1 MATRLLIVSH
11 EAPGERMSGPAI
23 RYWQLAQA
31 LAAGADAVVTLAAP
45 RSPQLSPS
53 GFHLAGFDRDTGAGL
68 EGLLAEADALLVSGY
83 LLRHYPAL
91 ARAPQPCVVDL
102 YDPFVLENL
111 EIHANRPLPDQAA
124 QHRVDLAVQ
133 VGLLRRGDFFVC
145 ASEPQRDF
153 WLGMLAGAG
162 RLNPYTF
169 AADPALRALIDVVPF
184 GVPDEPPAPGPAAL
198 KGVVSGIAPADQVV
212 YWGGG
217 LWDWF
222 DPLTA
227 LRAVAAL
234 AARRPNL
241 RLVFAGVRHPNPA
254 VPPMRRV
261 AETLALSDSLGL
273 TGKHVFFGEWVPY
286 AQRARYLQDADVA
299 LSLHLDHVETRFAF
313 RTRLLDYLWTARPM
327 VLTAGDTLAA
337 EFAAQG
343 LARLVPPG
351 NMAAVAAAI
360 EAWLDT
366 PAAELEAL
374 RQKARVA
381 AEARAWS
388 RVVAPLAAF
397 LRGPRLAP
405 DRAAPASAPRLS
417 LGLVGKAWQVLRA
430 RGPAAVLR
438 DVRLYLRR

>member
-31 LAAGADAVVTLAAP
+31 LAGHADVTLAVP
-45 RSPQLSPS
+45 GTTPLTPT
-53 GFHLAGFDRDTGAGL
+53 GFRLAAYARDTGAGL
-68 EGLLAEADALLVSGY
+68 EPLVAAAEVLLVAGY
-83 LLRHYPAL
+83 VLRHYPAL

-133 VGLLRRGDFFVC
+133 TDLLRRGDFFIC
-145 ASEPQRDF
+145 ASEQQRDY
-153 WLGMLAGAG
+153 WLGMLSAAG
-162 RLNPYTF
+162 RVNPYTF
-169 AADPALRALIDVVPF
+169 AADPALRALIDVVAF
-184 GVPDEPPAPGPAAL
+184 GVPDAPPEPGPGAL
-198 KGVVSGIAPADQVV
+198 KGVVPGIGVGDQVV

-217 LWDWF
+217 LWEWF

-227 LRAVAAL
+227 VHAVAAL
-234 AARRPNL
+234 AARRPTV

-254 VPPMRRV
+254 VPPVRRV
-261 AETLALSDSLGL
+261 AETQALSNDLGL

-286 AQRARYLQDADVA
+286 AERARYLQDADVA

-313 RTRLLDYLWTARPM
+313 RTRLLDYLWTGRPM
-327 VLTAGDTLAA
+327 VLTTGDTLAT

-351 NMAAVAAAI
+351 DAAAVAAAI
-360 EAWLDT
+360 EAWLDA
-366 PAAELEAL
+366 PAAEVAAL
-374 RQKARVA
+374 QTRARAA

-388 RVVAPLAAF
+388 RIVAPLAAF
-397 LRGPRLAP
+397 VRQPRRAP
-405 DRAAPASAPRLS
+405 DRAAPEAAPRLS
-417 LGLVGKAWQVLRA
+417 LGLVGTAWQVLRT
-430 RGPAAVLR
+430 RGPAALLR